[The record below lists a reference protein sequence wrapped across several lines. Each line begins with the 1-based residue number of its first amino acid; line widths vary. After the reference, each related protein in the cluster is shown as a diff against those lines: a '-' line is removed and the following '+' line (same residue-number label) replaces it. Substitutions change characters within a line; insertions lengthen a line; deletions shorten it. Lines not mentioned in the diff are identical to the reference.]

1 MLFIL
6 LFVVP
11 FIGAT
16 VIMAIIEAIEKYR
29 QGGNG
34 K

>member
-11 FIGAT
+11 FVGAT
-16 VIMAIIEAIEKYR
+16 TIMAIIEAIEKYR
-29 QGGNG
+29 KGCHG